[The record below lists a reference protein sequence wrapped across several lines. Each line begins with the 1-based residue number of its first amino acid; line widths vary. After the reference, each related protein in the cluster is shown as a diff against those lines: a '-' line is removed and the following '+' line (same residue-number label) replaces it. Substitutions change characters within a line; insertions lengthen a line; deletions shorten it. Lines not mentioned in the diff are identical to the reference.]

1 MKKGILMPKRKSFD
15 SKDPAVLRL
24 LRKVNTFKDLTSVE
38 IKSLASILKMWQYN
52 AGEIVCQEGH
62 IGSAAYI
69 VADGEFFL
77 DIMDRGIKSF
87 YKGDFFGEIA
97 LVDAQPRMGTIRAI
111 KNPVLLSLEAEDINN
126 EDLLSPKIA
135 KKIYQ
140 AFARSISSYLREGS
154 KLYGSMD
161 VLMVQDGGCAPGYNP
176 VTAFIA
182 EYLCRAGRNVFIAAE
197 GFKSVVSNLT
207 SDYRCLVYDPDLYK
221 QIEHIP
227 GVIFSPPLRDARGA
241 DFRSERFPEFKY
253 LKNQKAA
260 AKNII
265 NRNVKVII
273 GIGGNGTFYGI
284 KALSELLP
292 KNVQSF
298 FVPVTV
304 DSDVS
309 GTDCIGEYTGVEIG
323 SEKIRSYMADARTHK
338 RTYIIEMMGARGG
351 YHALRSCLG
360 AGAHLAVLPNSNYN
374 LKIII
379 KSMEKRKNMVIVVAE
394 GYRVKERKRKG
405 YKGNAAEYFRD
416 ELLKAGLKSEQRIIC
431 EGFSRD
437 IRGAQPNNL
446 DIMLAQR
453 MARSLS
459 QLVKKGKSKVMPA
472 VLSEKEYS
480 IPFNKIDTD
489 NTVSPNLASLANRL
503 TKK

>member
-1 MKKGILMPKRKSFD
+1 MSKSISFD
-15 SKDPAVLRL
+15 PKDPSVLRL
-24 LRKVNTFKDLTSVE
+24 LRKVEIFKDLTSAE
-38 IKSLASILKMWQYN
+38 IKSLAKILKKWQYKPD
-52 AGEIVCQEGH
+52 EIVCREGQ
-62 IGSAAYI
+62 IGSSAYI
-69 VADGEFFL
+69 VDDGEFFL

-97 LVDAQPRMGTIRAI
+97 LVDAHPRMGTIRAI
-111 KNPVLLSLEAEDINN
+111 KNASLYSIEANDINN
-126 EDLLSPKIA
+126 EERISSRIS

-140 AFARSISSYLREGS
+140 GFARSISSYLREGS
-154 KLYGSMD
+154 TLYEKMD

-182 EYLCRAGRNVFIAAE
+182 EYLCRVGRNVFIAAE

-207 SDYRCLVYDPDLYK
+207 SDYRCLVYDQELYR
-221 QIEHIP
+221 QIEHVP

-241 DFRSERFPEFKY
+241 NFRSERYPEFKQI
-253 LKNQKAA
+253 KNQKIA

-265 NRNVKVII
+265 SRHVKVII

-284 KALSELLP
+284 KALSEILP
-292 KNVQSF
+292 KYIQSF

-323 SEKIRSYMADARTHK
+323 AEKIRSYMADARTHK

-374 LKIII
+374 LKSII

-394 GYRVKERKRKG
+394 GYKVKDRKRKG
-405 YKGNAAEYFRD
+405 YKGNAAEFFRD

-453 MARSLS
+453 MARGIA
-459 QLVKKGKSKVMPA
+459 QLIKEGKSRVMPA
-472 VLSEKEYS
+472 VLSDKEYS

-489 NTVSPNLASLANRL
+489 NTVSPKLASLANRL

>member
-1 MKKGILMPKRKSFD
+1 MPKKISFNP
-15 SKDPAVLRL
+15 KDPSVHKI
-24 LRKVNTFKDLTSVE
+24 LRKVKTFKDLTASE
-38 IKSLASILKMWQYN
+38 IKSLANILTLWQYKEN
-52 AGEIVCQEGH
+52 EIVCREGH
-62 IGSAAYI
+62 IGSTAYV

-97 LVDAQPRMGTIRAI
+97 LVDAQPRMGTIRAVKRSTLFNI
-111 KNPVLLSLEAEDINN
+111 EADDINN
-126 EDLLSPKIA
+126 ESLISPLIA

-140 AFARSISSYLREGS
+140 GFARSISSYLREGS
-154 KLYGSMD
+154 TLYQTMD
-161 VLMVQDGGCAPGYNP
+161 ILLVQDGGCAPGYNP

-197 GFKSVVSNLT
+197 GFKSIVSNLT
-207 SDYRCLVYDPDLYK
+207 SDYRCLVYDPETYGK
-221 QIEHIP
+221 IEHVP
-227 GVIFSPPLRDARGA
+227 GVIFSPPLREARGA
-241 DFRSERFPEFKY
+241 NFRSERYPEFRY
-253 LKNQKAA
+253 VENQKIAVR
-260 AKNII
+260 NIVD
-265 NRNVKVII
+265 RNVKVVI

-284 KALSELLP
+284 KALAAKLP
-292 KNVQSF
+292 KSIQSF

-309 GTDCIGEYTGVEIG
+309 GTDCIGEYTGVEVG

-338 RTYIIEMMGARGG
+338 RIYIIEMMGARGG

-374 LKIII
+374 LKSIIG
-379 KSMEKRKNMVIVVAE
+379 SLQEREYAVIVVAE
-394 GYRVKERKRKG
+394 GYKVKERKRQG
-405 YKGNAAEYFRD
+405 HKGNAAEFFRN
-416 ELLKAGLKSEQRIIC
+416 ELLKAGLNIEQRIIC

-459 QLVKKGKSKVMPA
+459 QLIHEGKSKVMPA

-480 IPFNKIDTD
+480 IPFDKIDTD
-489 NTVSPNLASLANRL
+489 NTVRPQLATLANRL
-503 TKK
+503 TRE

>member
-1 MKKGILMPKRKSFD
+1 MPKQLPFD
-15 SKDPAVLRL
+15 HKDPSVFRL
-24 LRKVNTFKDLTSVE
+24 LRKVQTFKELDRSE
-38 IKSLASILKMWQYN
+38 IKILVSILKKWQYKSS
-52 AGEIVCQEGH
+52 EIVCREGN
-62 IGSAAYI
+62 IGSTAY
-69 VADGEFFL
+69 VVSEGEFFL

-97 LVDAQPRMGTIRAI
+97 LVDAQPRMGTIHAI
-111 KNPVLLSLEAEDINN
+111 DNSVLYSIEADDLNN
-126 EDLLSPKIA
+126 EKLISSRIA
-135 KKIYQ
+135 KKIYLG
-140 AFARSISSYLREGS
+140 FARSISSYLREGS
-154 KLYGSMD
+154 ALYETMD

-197 GFKSVVSNLT
+197 GFKSVVSNFT
-207 SDYRCLVYDPDLYK
+207 SDYRCLVYDPELYK
-221 QIEHIP
+221 QIEHVP

-241 DFRSERFPEFKY
+241 NFRSERYPEFKY
-253 LKNQKAA
+253 VRIQKKA

-265 NRNVKVII
+265 NRNVKVVI

-284 KALSELLP
+284 KSLSELLP

-360 AGAHLAVLPNSNYN
+360 AGAHLAVLPNSNYD
-374 LKIII
+374 LKKII
-379 KSMEKRKNMVIVVAE
+379 KSMKERKNIVIVVAE
-394 GYRVKERKRKG
+394 GYKVKERKKRS
-405 YKGNAAEYFRD
+405 YKGNAAEFFRD
-416 ELLKAGLKSEQRIIC
+416 ELLKAGLKSDQRIIC

-453 MARSLS
+453 MARTLAR
-459 QLVKKGKSKVMPA
+459 LIKDGKSRLMPA
-472 VLSEKEYS
+472 VLTEREYS
-480 IPFNKIDTD
+480 IPFHKIDTD
-489 NTVSPNLASLANRL
+489 NTVSLELASLANRL
-503 TKK
+503 TRK

>member
-1 MKKGILMPKRKSFD
+1 MPKKITFD
-15 SKDPAVLRL
+15 PKDPAIHKI
-24 LRKVNTFKDLTSVE
+24 LRKVRSFKELTNTE
-38 IKSLASILKMWQYN
+38 IKSLAPILKMWQYKP
-52 AGEIVCQEGH
+52 GEIVCREGH
-62 IGSAAYI
+62 IGSTAYI

-87 YKGDFFGEIA
+87 YKGESFGEIA
-97 LVDAQPRMGTIRAI
+97 LVDAQPRMGTIRAVNHA
-111 KNPVLLSLEAEDINN
+111 KLLCIEADDLNN
-126 EDLLSPKIA
+126 EDLLSVKIA

-140 AFARSISSYLREGS
+140 GFARSISSYLREGTT
-154 KLYGSMD
+154 LYETMD

-197 GFKSVVSNLT
+197 GFMSIVSNRT
-207 SDYRCLVYDPDLYK
+207 SDYRCLVYDPEAYR

-241 DFRSERFPEFKY
+241 NFRSERYPEFKY
-253 LKNQKAA
+253 AKNQKTAA
-260 AKNII
+260 QNMIDRK
-265 NRNVKVII
+265 VKVII

-292 KNVQSF
+292 KSVQSF
-298 FVPVTV
+298 FIPVTV

-309 GTDCIGEYTGVEIG
+309 GTDCVGEYTGVEVG
-323 SEKIRSYMADARTHK
+323 SEKIRSYMADSRTHK
-338 RTYIIEMMGARGG
+338 RIYIIEMMGARGG

-360 AGAHLAVLPNSNYN
+360 AGAHLAVLPNSDYN
-374 LKIII
+374 LKSII
-379 KSMEKRKNMVIVVAE
+379 KSMAKRKNLVIVVAE
-394 GYRVKERKRKG
+394 GYKVKERKRKG
-405 YKGNAAEYFRD
+405 YKGNAAEFFRD
-416 ELLKAGLKSEQRIIC
+416 ELLKAGLKTEQRIIC

-453 MARSLS
+453 MARNLS
-459 QLVKKGKSKVMPA
+459 QLIIEGKSKLMPA
-472 VLSEKEYS
+472 VLTDREYS
-480 IPFNKIDTD
+480 IPFHKIDTD
-489 NTVSPNLASLANRL
+489 NTVSPELASLANRL
-503 TKK
+503 TRK

>member
-1 MKKGILMPKRKSFD
+1 MPKKISFN

-24 LRKVNTFKDLTSVE
+24 LRKVHTFKDLSSAE
-38 IKSLASILKMWQYN
+38 IKSLASILKMWQYR
-52 AGEIVCQEGH
+52 ADEIVCREGH
-62 IGSAAYI
+62 VGSAAYI
-69 VADGEFFL
+69 VAEGEFFL

-111 KNPVLLSLEAEDINN
+111 NKAALYGLEADDINN
-126 EDLLSPKIA
+126 EKLLSPRIA

-140 AFARSISSYLREGS
+140 GFARSISSYLREGAT
-154 KLYGSMD
+154 LYESMD
-161 VLMVQDGGCAPGYNP
+161 VLLVQDGGCAPGYNP
-176 VTAFIA
+176 VTSFIA

-197 GFKSVVSNLT
+197 GYKSVVSNLA
-207 SDYRCLVYDPDLYK
+207 SDYRCLVYDPELYK
-221 QIEHIP
+221 QIEHVP
-227 GVIFSPPLRDARGA
+227 GVLFSPPLRDARGA
-241 DFRSERFPEFKY
+241 NFRSERYPEFKY
-253 LKNQKAA
+253 LKNQKIAA
-260 AKNII
+260 RNII
-265 NRNVKVII
+265 SRNVKVII

-284 KALSELLP
+284 KALSEILP
-292 KNVQSF
+292 KHIQSF
-298 FVPVTV
+298 FIPVTV

-338 RTYIIEMMGARGG
+338 RIYIIEMMGARGG

-374 LKIII
+374 LESII
-379 KSMEKRKNMVIVVAE
+379 KSMKERKNIVIVVAE
-394 GYRVKERKRKG
+394 GYKVKERKRRR
-405 YKGNAAEYFRD
+405 YKGNAAEFFRD
-416 ELLKAGLKSEQRIIC
+416 ELLKAGLKSEHRIIC

-453 MARSLS
+453 MARGLS
-459 QLVKKGKSKVMPA
+459 QLIKKGKSHVMPA
-472 VLSEKEYS
+472 VLSEKDYS

-489 NTVSPNLASLANRL
+489 NTVSPKLASLANRL
-503 TKK
+503 TKE